1 MAEAGLV
8 IFKLGC
14 VLCNQLLL
22 VFSTFVIEDGWGANS
37 VCLKLPQGRFSS
49 LEASVDQ
56 AFVLNTAILP
66 RGNEQALLGVW
77 SRDLLISKSRSGYG
91 QGACC
96 GPWLTPWSPDYL
108 CRGSS
113 FLLFRK
119 EGRQD
124 GSSVVWM
131 ECLLLHFQ
139 RNDLHPL
146 PQIFSKTQPPPLQ
159 PLPPGNKENIINNYQ
174 IKNMILCAFSSCS

>member
-37 VCLKLPQGRFSS
+37 VCLKLPQGRLSS

-77 SRDLLISKSRSGYG
+77 SGDLLISKSRSGYG

-96 GPWLTPWSPDYL
+96 GLWLTPWSPDCL

-113 FLLFRK
+113 FCFSGKKGDKTGLRWC
-119 EGRQD
+119 EWSVYCYI
-124 GSSVVWM
+124 SSVM
-131 ECLLLHFQ
+131 ISILFHKYSLK
-139 RNDLHPL
+139 RN
-146 PQIFSKTQPPPLQ
+146 PPLQ

-174 IKNMILCAFSSCS
+174 IKNMILCASSSCS